1 MNASSNARSPSPAAL
16 LKALARVAPEIGTAV
31 SRAPKVIHP
40 TGREHLVELSLG
52 EDGRERHQ
60 VVFDLPDGQPVVEA
74 EVVRVRN
81 GVAVNYPDPYMRRRD
96 PDSLVVGDSGP
107 TDQPRFGDRF
117 GAPFSDLRA
126 EVLGWLPRQR
136 LVVLPFWVGGEDLR
150 FSAVLVCPAEAAFFA
165 MALADLQRPVFE
177 PITDQSGW
185 QPRAAI
191 LVAPPFRHTHCL
203 GRQVVVHNRTPSM
216 HEVFSLNLYPGPS
229 AKKGVYG
236 VLLNIGESEGWLTVH
251 GATVQVVTPYDNTL
265 TILHEG
271 ASGGGKSEMTEYAH
285 REPDGRLQLGRN
297 LVTGE
302 VRMIAI
308 PQACALRPVTDDMAL
323 CHPAMQAGSDRLVVR
338 DAEDGWFV
346 RVNHIQAY
354 GTDHE
359 LERVTVSPA
368 RPLVFLNLWAVPGAT
383 CLIWE
388 HQEDAPGRR
397 CPNPRVIL
405 PRELVPNV
413 LSGEV
418 EVDVRSFGVRAPP
431 CTAEAPTYGILGLF
445 HVLPAPLAWLWRLVA
460 PRGHD
465 NPSIVS
471 QEGLQSEGIGSFWP
485 FATGR
490 RVALANLLLRQIR
503 ESPKTRYV
511 LIPNQNVGSWQVGF
525 MPQWLT
531 REFLARRGGV
541 KFRPDQL
548 VAARSTLLGYCPTS
562 VQIEGVPIPHWFLQ
576 VETQPEVGT
585 EAYDQG
591 AEVLAQ
597 FFHAELAEL
606 GASGDLDPLGRR
618 IITWCQDHGGVR
630 ELEGIL
636 G

>member
-1 MNASSNARSPSPAAL
+1 MHPPSKARSSSPAAL
-16 LKALARVAPEIGTAV
+16 VQALAQVAPEIGAAV
-31 SRAPKVIHP
+31 SRAPRVIYP
-40 TGREHLVELSLG
+40 TGREHLVELALG
-52 EDGRERHQ
+52 EEGRERHQ
-60 VVFDLPDGQPVVEA
+60 VVFDLPDGTSVVEA
-74 EVVRVRN
+74 EVVRARN

-96 PDSLVVGDSGP
+96 PDSLVVGDAAP
-107 TDQPRFGDRF
+107 TDQPRFEDRF

-126 EVLGWLPRQR
+126 EVLLWLARQP
-136 LVVLPFWVGGEDLR
+136 LLVLPFWVGGEELR
-150 FSAVLVCPAEAAFFA
+150 FSAVLVCPISAAFFA
-165 MALADLQRPVFE
+165 AALADLQRPVFE
-177 PITDQSGW
+177 PIDDPSEW

-203 GRQVVVHNRTPSM
+203 GRQVVVHNRTPAL
-216 HEVFSLNLYPGPS
+216 HEVYSLNLYPGPS

-251 GATVQVVTPYDNTL
+251 GSTVQVVTPYDNTL

-285 REPDGRLQLGRN
+285 REPDGRLLLGRN
-297 LVTGE
+297 VVSGE

-323 CHPAMQAGSDRLVVR
+323 CHPAMQVGSDKLVVR

-431 CTAEAPTYGILGLF
+431 CTAEAPSYGILGLF

-465 NPSIVS
+465 NPSIVA
-471 QEGLQSEGIGSFWP
+471 QEGLQSEGVGSFWP

-490 RVALANLLLRQIR
+490 RVALANLLLSQIR
-503 ESPKTRYV
+503 ASPRTRYV
-511 LIPNQNVGSWQVGF
+511 LIPNQHVGSWQVGF

-541 KFRPDQL
+541 RFRPDQL
-548 VAARSTLLGYCPTS
+548 VAARSPLLGYCPTS
-562 VQIEGVPIPHWFLQ
+562 VQIEGVPIPRWFIQ

-591 AEVLAQ
+591 AEVLVR
-597 FFHAELAEL
+597 FFQAELAEL

-618 IITWCQDHGGVR
+618 IITWCQDRGGVH